1 MLISVNRLFYEN
13 TPDSSYATLFF
24 AAYDDRSRRMRYVNC
39 GHLPPLLLRHEGAM
53 ERLPSTS
60 TVLGLFADWD
70 CTIAETHLEPGDSL
84 VIYTD
89 GVTEALSDRG
99 EEFGEPRLMSLTQA
113 NNRMGP
119 EDLLQAV
126 VNAVLSFS
134 GRERED
140 DITLVVAQCRG

>member
-1 MLISVNRLFYEN
+1 
-13 TPDSSYATLFF
+13 
-24 AAYDDRSRRMRYVNC
+24 
-39 GHLPPLLLRHEGAM
+39 M